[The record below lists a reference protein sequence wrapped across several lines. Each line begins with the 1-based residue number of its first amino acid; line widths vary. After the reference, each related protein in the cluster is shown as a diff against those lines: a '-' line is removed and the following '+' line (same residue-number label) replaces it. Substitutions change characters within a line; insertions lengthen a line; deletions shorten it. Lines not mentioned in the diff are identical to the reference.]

1 MEDLNKMKYNTLI
14 FDLDGTLLNT
24 LDDLTDSLNYAL
36 EKNDLNIYTTN
47 EVKYFVGSGIKVM
60 VERALANNMDK
71 FDEVFDDFKKHY
83 STNNTNKTGLY
94 EGVYDTVKKLYQ
106 MNIKMAIVSNKY
118 HQGVLDICKPLLG
131 EFIDVMVG
139 EQPGLDKKPSSDMVD
154 YAIKQLNANKA
165 NTAYVGDSDIDYL
178 TSVNSGL
185 DLIGCAYGFR
195 GRKFLEDL
203 NSTYVIDKFE
213 EILDII
219 K

>member
-1 MEDLNKMKYNTLI
+1 MEDLNNMKYNTLI
-14 FDLDGTLLNT
+14 FDLDGTLLDT
-24 LDDLTDSLNYAL
+24 IDDLTDSLNYAL
-36 EKNDLNIYTTN
+36 IKNNLDIYTSD

-60 VERALANNMDK
+60 VERALVNHMDK
-71 FDEVFDDFKKHY
+71 FDEVFNDFKDHY

-94 EGVYDTVKKLYQ
+94 DGVYETVKKLYQ

-139 EQPGLDKKPSSDMVD
+139 EQPGLEKKPSSDMVD
-154 YAIKQLNANKA
+154 YAIKQLNADKKT
-165 NTAYVGDSDIDYL
+165 TAYVGDSDIDYL
-178 TSVNSGL
+178 TAQNSNL

-195 GRKFLEDL
+195 GRKILEDL
-203 NSTYVIDKFE
+203 NSTYVINHFS

>member
-1 MEDLNKMKYNTLI
+1 MKYDTLI

-24 LDDLTDSLNYAL
+24 IDDLTDSLNYAL
-36 EKNDLNIYTTN
+36 EKNNLNTYTTDD
-47 EVKYFVGSGIKVM
+47 VKYFVGSGIKVM
-60 VERALANNMDK
+60 VERALKNNMDSFGK
-71 FDEVFDDFKKHY
+71 VFEDFKKHY
-83 STNNTNKTGLY
+83 STNNANKTGLY
-94 EGVYDTVKKLYQ
+94 NGVYETIKKLHA

-131 EFIDVMVG
+131 EFIEVMVG
-139 EQPGLDKKPSSDMVD
+139 EQDGLDKKPSPDMVL
-154 YAIKQLNANKA
+154 YAMKQLNAEAKT
-165 NTAYVGDSDIDYL
+165 TAYVGDSDIDYL
-178 TSVNSGL
+178 TAKNSNL